1 MSLRLRACYRVR
13 SDAQS
18 IESRALT
25 IAVEQSVEMP
35 TTAIRDAA
43 ILSDIVARV
52 AGIEDRGDGSFAV
65 GIDLAVSTTGREAG
79 QFLNMLFGNTSLQDD
94 VTLDDIILPDEFLAA
109 FGGPRHGV
117 GGLRGRVKGEGRALT
132 CSALKPQGLSAGALA
147 ELAYD
152 LTLGGLDFLKDDHGL
167 ADQSYSP
174 FAERVRAI
182 AAAVRK
188 ACAITGR
195 TTRYI
200 PSLSGHLGNIEHQLD
215 LARAEGIDTVMIAPM
230 LAGVSALHA
239 LTRSHTDFAFIAH
252 PTMIGAARIS
262 PVVVAKLFR
271 LFGADGAIFP
281 NHGGRFSYSPQICA
295 NIASALLRTWGD
307 LRPSL
312 PVPAGGMSV
321 QRVPEMLNFYGK
333 DAILLIGGGLLAAP
347 KDKITDETARFV
359 RAVAEHDYGSR
370 HV

>member
-1 MSLRLRACYRVR
+1 MRLTLDFEIDAGLRLGAERRCRRHDFTYQRCSFRSDGQEGAALSLRLRACYRVR

-35 TTAIRDAA
+35 MTAIRDAA
-43 ILSDIVARV
+43 ILADIVGQI
-52 AGIEDRGDGSFAV
+52 AGIEDCGDGSFAV

-117 GGLRGRVKGEGRALT
+117 GGLRGRAKGEERALT

-152 LTLGGLDFLKDDHGL
+152 LARGGLDFLKDDHGL

-174 FAERVRAI
+174 FADRVRAI

-195 TTRYI
+195 STRYI
-200 PSLSGHLGNIEHQLD
+200 PSLSGHFGNIERQLD

-239 LTRSHTDFAFIAH
+239 LIPDRTRISRLLAH
-252 PTMIGAARIS
+252 PTMAGATRIS
-262 PVVVAKLFR
+262 PPFVLAKLFR
-271 LFGADGAIFP
+271 LFGADGSVFP
-281 NHGGRFSYSPQICA
+281 NHGGRFSYSPQKLARASRTTLGTPGAACA
-295 NIASALLRTWGD
+295 PACPC
-307 LRPSL
+307 RP
-312 PVPAGGMSV
+312 
-321 QRVPEMLNFYGK
+321 
-333 DAILLIGGGLLAAP
+333 AA
-347 KDKITDETARFV
+347 
-359 RAVAEHDYGSR
+359 
-370 HV
+370 